1 MSAAYVEALFARI
14 AAGAPYNS
22 PNETNISNYKP
33 SLNSRC
39 PLNIPPEG
47 EDYTIRYHE
56 IVNSKVKGSDGYT
69 YHLDQDHAGIL
80 IGFYAPDA
88 ASFTFQISNKTYSPV
103 DLPITLAAGEFQFA
117 LYNKYVYPSCRT
129 RCWHPIAY
137 ENVTGKVY
145 AVFAELSA
153 DAHDALC
160 RVSAIVV
167 ADLMFISGMVG
178 PIGRVC
184 ARPIGEA
191 LLASGARQEGR
202 RSVSVEKPLFIEKY
216 EDAVAYIEATK

>member
-1 MSAAYVEALFARI
+1 MSAAYVEALYARI

-47 EDYTIRYHE
+47 EDYIIRYHE
-56 IVNSKVKGSDGYT
+56 IVNSEVKGSDGFT
-69 YHLDQDHAGIL
+69 YYLDQDHAGIL
-80 IGFYAPDA
+80 VGFYAPEA
-88 ASFTFQISNKTYSPV
+88 ASFTFQISNKVYSRV

-137 ENVTGKVY
+137 ENVIGKVY
-145 AVFAELSA
+145 AVFAELSDDVHRA
-153 DAHDALC
+153 MFK
-160 RVSAIVV
+160 VSAIFV
-167 ADLMFISGMVG
+167 ADLGFMSGMVG
-178 PIGRVC
+178 RHS
-184 ARPIGEA
+184 AY
-191 LLASGARQEGR
+191 
-202 RSVSVEKPLFIEKY
+202 VEKPLFIEKY
-216 EDAVAYIEATK
+216 EDAIAYIEAGKNAKL